1 MNRPVTA
8 TELQQFDILRKLGE
22 GSYSSVFK
30 VLRKS
35 DSQEY
40 AMKRIKMQ
48 GLSNKERDNAVNEVR
63 ILASIISPYVVQYR
77 EALFDEATHNLHIVM
92 EYMPGGDML

>member
-1 MNRPVTA
+1 
-8 TELQQFDILRKLGE
+8 
-22 GSYSSVFK
+22 
-30 VLRKS
+30 
-35 DSQEY
+35 
-40 AMKRIKMQ
+40 MQ